1 MNGIYQDIPRLYT
14 AIAECWACFVAL
26 GLYKKRCKPFVT
38 TIVSVLFIFIQSAFL
53 FYTAYAPKSLWI
65 IFMIM
70 AASFMFFYIWG
81 MLSVSPVLAGYITTV
96 AFLQAEFAAS
106 FEWQIHCYLLSRNLL
121 PSFTPILLFGITYA
135 IIYVSF
141 YKLFKSSV
149 KELKGIIGIKE
160 LISALIISVLAFTL
174 SNMSFISTTLPFT
187 SEYRQEI
194 FIIRTLMDL
203 LGIIFIY
210 SYQNR
215 IAEVKLKSELSSM
228 QIILENQYQNFLNY
242 KDSVDV
248 INIKYHDLKHQI
260 QALRQVEDPEE
271 REKWIENLMQEL
283 ELYNINFDTGNKVL
297 DTILATK
304 ELQCKKHKINISFL
318 VNGAPLL
325 FMSDADIVSLFS
337 NALDNAIEAVTK
349 IIDPEKRLI
358 HLEVSEKHKFLFIR
372 CENYT
377 EEPII
382 MNHGTPLTSKQDKQH
397 HGFGVKS
404 IKYTV
409 KKYRGNYML
418 STKDG
423 WFTLDI
429 LIPLK

>member
-26 GLYKKRCKPFVT
+26 GLYKKRLNIKW
-38 TIVSVLFIFIQSAFL
+38 TISISVFFIFFQSAFL
-53 FYTAYAPKSLWI
+53 ILTAMAPKSIWLL
-65 IFMIM
+65 FMIM
-70 AASFMFFYIWG
+70 AAGFMYFFIWG
-81 MLSVSPVLAGYITTV
+81 LLSIGPIFAGYITIV

-121 PSFTPILLFGITYA
+121 NAFTQYALFICTYG

-141 YKLFKSSV
+141 YKLFRSSV
-149 KELKGIIGIKE
+149 KDLESTIGRKE
-160 LISALIISVLAFTL
+160 LISAFIIAALAFTL
-174 SNMSFISTTLPFT
+174 SNMSFVSTTLPFT
-187 SEYRQEI
+187 SGYRQEI

-215 IAEVKLKSELSSM
+215 IAELKLKNELSSM

-260 QALRQVEDPEE
+260 QALRQVENPEE
-271 REKWIENLMQEL
+271 KEKWIDALMQEL
-283 ELYNINFDTGNKVL
+283 ELYNINFDTGNKIL

-337 NALDNAIEAVTK
+337 NALDNAIEAVSK
-349 IIDPEKRLI
+349 IEDPEKRLI

-377 EEPII
+377 EEPVLL
-382 MNHGTPLTSKQDKQH
+382 NNGNPVTTKHDKQR

-418 STKDG
+418 NTKDG
-423 WFTLDI
+423 WFSLDI

>member
-26 GLYKKRCKPFVT
+26 GLYKKRFNKKIT
-38 TIVSVLFIFIQSAFL
+38 TFVSVFFILFQSSFL
-53 FYTAYAPKSLWI
+53 HFTAAAPKSFWI
-65 IFMIM
+65 LFMIL
-70 AASFMFFYIWG
+70 AASFMFFYIWTLLATG
-81 MLSVSPVLAGYITTV
+81 PVFAGYITIV

-121 PSFTPILLFGITYA
+121 PFAFEYILFFSTYG

-141 YKLFKSSV
+141 FKLFRSSV
-149 KELKGIIGIKE
+149 KDLESTIGKKE
-160 LISALIISVLAFTL
+160 LISSLIIAVLAFTL

-187 SEYRQEI
+187 SGYRQEI

-215 IAEVKLKSELSSM
+215 IAELKLKNELSSM

-260 QALRQVEDPEE
+260 QALRQVEDPVE
-271 REKWIENLMQEL
+271 REKWIEALMQEL
-283 ELYNINFDTGNKVL
+283 ELYNINFDTGNKIL

-318 VNGAPLL
+318 VNGEPLL

-337 NALDNAIEAVTK
+337 NALDNAIEAVSK
-349 IIDPEKRLI
+349 ISDSEKRLI

-377 EEPII
+377 EEPLYL
-382 MNHGTPLTSKQDKQH
+382 NNGNPLTSKQDKQS
-397 HGFGVKS
+397 HGFGIKS

-418 STKDG
+418 DIKDG
-423 WFTLDI
+423 WFILDI